1 MGQKVNPIVF
11 RLPVRR
17 DWRSRWFSDKKNFAK
32 FLLNDYKIRSF
43 IKSRLRYASIARI
56 DIERSGDKV
65 RVKLSTPRP
74 GVVIGVKGKELDKLT
89 AELRTLA
96 GADVVVD
103 VQEIKRP
110 DLVAQ
115 LVAENVAMQLER
127 RVAFRRALKKVVQS
141 AMSFGAIGIRV
152 RCSGRLGG
160 AEIARTEE
168 QKDGCVPLHTLR
180 ANVDYGFAE
189 ANTAA
194 GKIGIKCWLFR
205 DKDEPRQQKKSE
217 KSKDVEL

>member
-17 DWRSRWFSDKKNFAK
+17 DWSSRWFADKNNFAK
-32 FLLNDYKIRSF
+32 FLISDYKMRRF
-43 IKSRLRYASIARI
+43 IKAKLKHAAIAHI

-65 RVKLSTPRP
+65 RVRLATPRP
-74 GVVIGVKGKELDKLT
+74 GIIIGVKGKELDKLT
-89 AELRTLA
+89 DELRLLA
-96 GADVVVD
+96 GADVIVD

-115 LVAENVAMQLER
+115 LAAENVAMQLER
-127 RVAFRRALKKVVQS
+127 RVPFRRALKKAVQA
-141 AMSFGAIGIRV
+141 AMSFGARGIRI

-168 QKDGCVPLHTLR
+168 QRDGCVPLHTLR

-189 ANTAA
+189 ADTAA
-194 GKIGIKCWLFR
+194 GKIGIKCWLFNDR
-205 DKDEPRQQKKSE
+205 DEAMSQRKSD
-217 KSKDVEL
+217 K